1 MKIEN
6 IQTPALILDKKI
18 LLENI
23 KAMNSLLEGSNMKL
37 RPHYKSHK
45 CDYLAHLQ
53 IQNGAKGMTCAKL
66 SEAIDLADS
75 GIEDILIANQIVDP
89 KKIRRLA
96 DLAGDCR
103 LTVCV
108 DDADNI
114 KMLSEAATASGNTI
128 HCLIEYEVGMQ
139 RCGVSSKEEVLKL
152 AELIEK
158 SENLVFDGLQVYAGH
173 ISHVENLAE
182 REEATL
188 NNYTKI
194 KDVISFLN
202 KHNISVNIV
211 SGGST
216 GTAQVK
222 VKDGIY
228 NELQAGSY
236 LFMDATYKNLNLPFE
251 NSLFILSTVVS
262 KKNGL
267 TVVDSGVKTCGV
279 DQGMPEIVGNEAE
292 LIVASEE
299 HFQLH
304 NLKKPLEIGEK
315 VKLIPGHCCSTV
327 NLFDKI
333 YLVDGDTVVDR
344 ILITAKGIGR

>member
-114 KMLSEAATASGNTI
+114 KILSEAATASGNTI

>member
-18 LLENI
+18 LLKNI
-23 KAMNSLLEGSNMKL
+23 KAMNSLLEGSDMKL

-158 SENLVFDGLQVYAGH
+158 SKNLVFDGLQVYAGH

-202 KHNISVNIV
+202 KHNISVDIV

-279 DQGMPEIVGNEAE
+279 DQGMPEIMGNEAE

>member
-45 CDYLAHLQ
+45 CDCLAHLQ

-182 REEATL
+182 REDATL

-304 NLKKPLEIGEK
+304 NLKKPLGIGEK

>member
-114 KMLSEAATASGNTI
+114 KMLSEAAIASGNTI

-304 NLKKPLEIGEK
+304 NLKNPLGIGEK

-344 ILITAKGIGR
+344 IIITAKGIGR

>member
-344 ILITAKGIGR
+344 IIITAKGIGR